1 MEKRQ
6 HPRFRIKARQRILY
20 LSAQNSFDCN
30 PVVSKDISSHGFSFR
45 SLKPYLVN
53 DICLVHLQEDV
64 LRDLQEN
71 KTGLVKTSLVKL
83 GNYFLAH
90 VKWCQRHWCHGN
102 YQDPDPYY
110 AVGCEF
116 VSLNHQTPKHMD
128 LFMQLV
134 NRDVIQALQ

>member
-30 PVVSKDISSHGFSFR
+30 LVVSKDVSSHGFCFR

-53 DICLVHLQEDV
+53 DVCLVHLQEEI
-64 LRDLQEN
+64 LKELQEN
-71 KTGLVKTSLVKL
+71 SAGLVKL
-83 GNYFLAH
+83 GNYFLAR
-90 VKWCQRHWCHGN
+90 VKWCQGN

-110 AVGCEF
+110 AIGCEF
-116 VSLNHQTPKHMD
+116 VSLNCHTSQSMD
-128 LFMQLV
+128 LFMKLV
-134 NRDVIQALQ
+134 NRDVIQVLQ

>member
-6 HPRFRIKARQRILY
+6 HPRFRIKTRQRILY

-30 PVVSKDISSHGFSFR
+30 PVVSKDVSSHGFCFR

-53 DICLVHLQEDV
+53 DVCLVHLQKEV
-64 LRDLQEN
+64 LQDLHQN
-71 KTGLVKTSLVKL
+71 RSNLVKL
-83 GNYFLAH
+83 GNYFLAR
-90 VKWCQRHWCHGN
+90 VKWCQRHWCQGN

-116 VSLNHQTPKHMD
+116 VSLNHHTPKQMD
-128 LFMQLV
+128 LFMRLV
-134 NRDVIQALQ
+134 NRDTFQLISY